1 MAFNGKFV
9 YIYICVCVC
18 VGVGVSVSVGVGGW
32 VHACMRACV
41 RVCVCMRVLF
51 VSFVLFDSY
60 QFNSQRMDQSD
71 QRNAARDSRFVK

>member
-1 MAFNGKFV
+1 M
-9 YIYICVCVC
+9 CVC
-18 VGVGVSVSVGVGGW
+18 VGVSVGVGVG
-32 VHACMRACV
+32 VGVGGCMRACV

>member
-18 VGVGVSVSVGVGGW
+18 VGVGVGVGVGGW
-32 VHACMRACV
+32 VHACVRA
-41 RVCVCMRVLF
+41 CVCMRVLF